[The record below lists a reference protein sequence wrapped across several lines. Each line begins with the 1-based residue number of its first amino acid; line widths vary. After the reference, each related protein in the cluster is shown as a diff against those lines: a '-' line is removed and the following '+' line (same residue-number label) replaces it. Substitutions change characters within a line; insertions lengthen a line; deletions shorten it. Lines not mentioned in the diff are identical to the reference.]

1 MVRELSKKYN
11 LWSSPTEF
19 IGWLV
24 DGLKGVP
31 KKVSYDSNNG
41 IEPILEI
48 IYNDTIVIPISHDKI
63 ISIELTFPIFRSY
76 DYEALAKEHNL
87 VYNKDNVDILAKSYS
102 LMENY
107 CLVELN
113 RSTIPIEAIFSKH
126 KAYWLYEIC
135 KALNKD

>member
-11 LWSSPTEF
+11 LWSSPTEL

-31 KKVSYDSNNG
+31 KKVSYDGNS

-48 IYNDTIVIPISHDKI
+48 AYNDDVVIPISHDE
-63 ISIELTFPIFRSY
+63 ISRIGFTFPIFRSY

-87 VYNKDNVDILAKSYS
+87 VYNKDSVDILAKSYP

-107 CLVELN
+107 CLLELN
-113 RSTIPIEAIFSKH
+113 RSIIPIEAIFSKH
-126 KAYWLYEIC
+126 RAYWLYEIC
-135 KALNKD
+135 KALNKG

>member
-11 LWSSPTEF
+11 LWSSPIEL

-24 DGLKGVP
+24 GGLKGVA
-31 KKVSYDSNNG
+31 KKVNYDSNG

-48 IYNDTIVIPISHDKI
+48 VYNNNVVIPISHDKI
-63 ISIELTFPIFRSY
+63 SSIVLTFPIFRSY

-87 VYNKDNVDILAKSYS
+87 VYNKDNVDILAKSYP

-113 RSTIPIEAIFSKH
+113 RSIIPIEAIFSKH
-126 KAYWLYEIC
+126 RAYWLYEIC

>member
-31 KKVSYDSNNG
+31 KKVNYDSNS

-48 IYNDTIVIPISHDKI
+48 VYNDNAVIPISNDKI
-63 ISIELTFPIFRSY
+63 NGIELTFPIFRSY

-87 VYNKDNVDILAKSYS
+87 LYSKDNVDILAKSYP

-107 CLVELN
+107 CLLELN
-113 RSTIPIEAIFSKH
+113 RSIIPIEAIFSKH
-126 KAYWLYEIC
+126 RAYWLYEIC

>member
-1 MVRELSKKYN
+1 MVRELSKRYN
-11 LWSSPTEF
+11 LWSSPTKF

-24 DGLKGVP
+24 DGLKGVT
-31 KKVSYDSNNG
+31 KKVSYDSNS

-48 IYNDTIVIPISHDKI
+48 VYNDRAVIPISHDKLS
-63 ISIELTFPIFRSY
+63 SIELTFPIFRSY

-87 VYNKDNVDILAKSYS
+87 VYTKDNVDILAKSYP

-107 CLVELN
+107 CLIELN
-113 RSTIPIEAIFSKH
+113 RSIIPIEAIFSKH
-126 KAYWLYEIC
+126 RAYWLYEIC

>member
-31 KKVSYDSNNG
+31 KKASYDNSS

-48 IYNDTIVIPISHDKI
+48 VYNDNVAIPISHDKI
-63 ISIELTFPIFRSY
+63 SSIRLTFPIFRSY

-87 VYNKDNVDILAKSYS
+87 VYNKDSVDILAKSYP

-107 CLVELN
+107 CLIELN
-113 RSTIPIEAIFSKH
+113 RSIIPIEAIFSKH
-126 KAYWLYEIC
+126 RAYWLYEIC

>member
-1 MVRELSKKYN
+1 MIRELSKRYN

-31 KKVSYDSNNG
+31 KKVSYDGNS

-48 IYNDTIVIPISHDKI
+48 VYNDNVVIPISHDKI
-63 ISIELTFPIFRSY
+63 CRIELTFPIFRSY

-87 VYNKDNVDILAKSYS
+87 VYNKDNVDILAKSYP

-113 RSTIPIEAIFSKH
+113 RSIIPIEAIFSKH

>member
-1 MVRELSKKYN
+1 MIRELSKKYN

-24 DGLKGVP
+24 EGLKGVP
-31 KKVSYDSNNG
+31 KKVSYDGNS

-48 IYNDTIVIPISHDKI
+48 AYNDNVVIPISHDKI
-63 ISIELTFPIFRSY
+63 SRIELTFPIFRSY

-87 VYNKDNVDILAKSYS
+87 AYSKDSVDTLAKSYP

-107 CLVELN
+107 CLLELN
-113 RSTIPIEAIFSKH
+113 RSIIPIEAIFSKH
-126 KAYWLYEIC
+126 RAYWLYEIC

>member
-1 MVRELSKKYN
+1 MIRELSKRYD

-24 DGLKGVP
+24 DGLKGVT
-31 KKVSYDSNNG
+31 KKVSYHSNS
-41 IEPILEI
+41 IESILEI
-48 IYNDTIVIPISHDKI
+48 VYNDDIVIPISHDKI
-63 ISIELTFPIFRSY
+63 NSIELTFPIFRSY

-87 VYNKDNVDILAKSYS
+87 VYNKDNVDILAKSYP
-102 LMENY
+102 LMQNY
-107 CLVELN
+107 CLLELH
-113 RSTIPIEAIFSKH
+113 RSLIPIEAIFSKY

>member
-24 DGLKGVP
+24 DGLKDVP
-31 KKVSYDSNNG
+31 KKVSYDSND

-48 IYNDTIVIPISHDKI
+48 VYNSNVVIPISHDKI
-63 ISIELTFPIFRSY
+63 SSIELTFPIFRSY
-76 DYEALAKEHNL
+76 DYEALAKENNL
-87 VYNKDNVDILAKSYS
+87 VYSKENTDILAKSYP

-113 RSTIPIEAIFSKH
+113 RSIIPIEAIFRKH
-126 KAYWLYEIC
+126 RAYWLYEIC

>member
-1 MVRELSKKYN
+1 MVRELSKRYN
-11 LWSSPTEF
+11 LWSSPTEL

-31 KKVSYDSNNG
+31 KKVSYDGNS
-41 IEPILEI
+41 IDPILEI
-48 IYNDTIVIPISHDKI
+48 LYNNNVVIPISHDKI
-63 ISIELTFPIFRSY
+63 SSIELTFPIFRSY

-87 VYNKDNVDILAKSYS
+87 VYNKDNADILAKSYP

-107 CLVELN
+107 CLIELN
-113 RSTIPIEAIFSKH
+113 KSIIPIEAIFSKH

>member
-24 DGLKGVP
+24 DGLKGAP
-31 KKVSYDSNNG
+31 KKVNYDSNS

-48 IYNDTIVIPISHDKI
+48 VCNDSVVIPISHDKI
-63 ISIELTFPIFRSY
+63 SSIELTFPIFRSY

-87 VYNKDNVDILAKSYS
+87 VYNKDNVDMLAKSYP
-102 LMENY
+102 LMENC
-107 CLVELN
+107 CLIELN
-113 RSTIPIEAIFSKH
+113 RSIIPIEAIFSKH
-126 KAYWLYEIC
+126 RAYWLYEIC